1 MKKIIYFLIFVFIIV
16 IVMTSIYINYNVTLK
31 KIKEDNLQFE
41 YYNQKEITGTDIA
54 TLINKAVDNNIKY
67 NVEKDLKGKY
77 IENNENSIN
86 IEVYIAD
93 NNKTYNMETLYNGGI
108 DKFVKNYGNIKFKCT
123 QIDYHEI
130 TKRVKKVYF
139 RQIVE

>member
-1 MKKIIYFLIFVFIIV
+1 M
-16 IVMTSIYINYNVTLK
+16 
-31 KIKEDNLQFE
+31 
-41 YYNQKEITGTDIA
+41 EI
-54 TLINKAVDNNIKY
+54 
-67 NVEKDLKGKY
+67 
-77 IENNENSIN
+77 
-86 IEVYIAD
+86 
-93 NNKTYNMETLYNGGI
+93 LYNGGI